1 VVSWALGAL
10 LVTVRLGC
18 EERWIKTLDLK
29 IVTGLKQSIQ
39 ADLWDPGLC

>member
-1 VVSWALGAL
+1 MVSWALGAL
-10 LVTVRLGC
+10 LVTDKLDC
-18 EERWIKTLDLK
+18 ETRWIKTLDLK

>member
-10 LVTVRLGC
+10 LVTDRLDC
-18 EERWIKTLDLK
+18 EKRWIKTLDLK